1 MRLPRPV
8 TEVNEILLSDFGI
21 IGGYDLG
28 EVFED
33 HSCHML
39 IAVTET
45 ATKADIDRLVD
56 GLRAAT
62 R

>member
-1 MRLPRPV
+1 
-8 TEVNEILLSDFGI
+8 VNEILFSDFDI
-21 IGGYDLG
+21 IGGFDLG
-28 EVFED
+28 EVFNE
-33 HSCHML
+33 HSCHAL

-45 ATKADIDRLVD
+45 VTKAEIDRLVD